1 MSRPSASAAAPCV
14 PPRDGPTP
22 TQNVPAIDLPV
33 AYSNTLSTDPQLL
46 QTLAGRLEQQAHW
59 RLASAVQRG
68 EQSATDPDAYDL
80 EELQDGLRLYGTR
93 DQQRRT
99 VEGRNVLLTQRL
111 TKRLAD
117 GSWTTVYETEQ
128 VRPA

>member
-1 MSRPSASAAAPCV
+1 MTARV
-14 PPRDGPTP
+14 VR
-22 TQNVPAIDLPV
+22 
-33 AYSNTLSTDPQLL
+33 SNTPGTDAQLL
-46 QTLAGRLEQQAHW
+46 QTLEGRLAQQAHW
-59 RLASAVQRG
+59 RQAPAVQRG

-93 DQQRRT
+93 EQQRRI
-99 VEGRNVLLTQRL
+99 VEGRKVLITQRL

-117 GSWTTVYETEQ
+117 GSWATVYETEH

>member
-1 MSRPSASAAAPCV
+1 M
-14 PPRDGPTP
+14 PPRHGPTP
-22 TQNVPAIDLPV
+22 AQIDPAIDPPV
-33 AYSNTLSTDPQLL
+33 AYSNTPSTDSQLL

-59 RLASAVQRG
+59 RLAPAVQRG

-93 DQQRRT
+93 DQQRQT

-117 GSWTTVYETEQ
+117 GSWATVYETEH
-128 VRPA
+128 VSPA